1 MADPRHFLK
10 PVRIFIY
17 FGHMTRIS
25 CIIFDLDGT
34 LTQTNELIFA
44 TFNHVTE
51 KYIGRRFTPAEITG
65 MFGPPEQVAIEKLV
79 GKDRIDGALQDFYAY
94 YESHHER
101 MAGTYDGI
109 IDMLEMLKKLGLI
122 LAVFTGKGKH
132 STLISLEMLGIKKYF
147 DLIVTG
153 NDVENHKPSAD
164 GIRRVMK
171 QFGLQPEQVLMVGDA
186 VADVKAAHEAGVKM
200 AAVLWDSYG
209 KEKVVAMNVDFMFQS
224 VGEFSLW
231 LKTFLTHSK
240 N

>member
-1 MADPRHFLK
+1 
-10 PVRIFIY
+10 
-17 FGHMTRIS
+17 MTRIS

-51 KYIGRRFTPAEITG
+51 KYIGRKFTPEEITG
-65 MFGPPEQVAIEKLV
+65 MFGPPEQVALEKLV
-79 GKDRIDGALQDFYAY
+79 GKEQIRVALDDFYTF
-94 YESHHER
+94 YESHHQR
-101 MAGTYDGI
+101 MAKMYDGI
-109 IDMLEMLKKLGLI
+109 VDVLEMLKKRGLI
-122 LAVFTGKGKH
+122 LAIFTGKGKQ

-164 GIRRVMK
+164 GIRRVVK
-171 QFGLQPEQVLMVGDA
+171 QFGLEPEQVIMVGDA
-186 VADVKAAHEAGVKM
+186 VADVRAAQEAGVRI

-209 KEKVVAMNVDFMFQS
+209 KEKVMAMNVDFMFHT
-224 VGEFSLW
+224 VAGFSRW
-231 LKTFLTHSK
+231 LNTTLTNYK